1 MNKQLFRQKSMD
13 KITSSDQINEY
24 IHVSNPSVWII
35 LAAIIVLLIG
45 VCVWG
50 IFGRLDT
57 VLQTG
62 GVCKDGQLVFY
73 ISESDIDKINE
84 NAIVSVDEKE
94 FVLSDISA
102 SPVKLDESYD
112 SYLVHLTG
120 LAEGEWVYVLKAK
133 ATGLKDGIYS
143 IKIVTERVKPI
154 GFVLN

>member
-13 KITSSDQINEY
+13 KITSPDQMNEY
-24 IHVSNPSVWII
+24 IRVSNPSVWII
-35 LAAIIVLLIG
+35 LAAVIVLLIG

-50 IFGRLDT
+50 IFGQLDT
-57 VLQTG
+57 TLQTG

-73 ISESDIDKINE
+73 IGESDIDKINE
-84 NAIVSVDEKE
+84 NVIVSVDGKE

-120 LAEGEWVYVLKAK
+120 LAEGEWVYVLKAD
-133 ATGLKDGIYS
+133 AAELKDGIYS
-143 IKIVTERVKPI
+143 IEIVTERVKPI
-154 GFVLN
+154 DFVLN